1 MHVEVK
7 HPLIGHKLTLV
18 RDKTTG
24 VKLFRELIG
33 EITMFLAYEALRGIP
48 TESIEVE
55 TPLAVAKGVRVKGEI
70 VLVPILRAGVG
81 MLDAVMDMV
90 PNARVGFLGLYRD
103 HETAQ
108 PVEYYAKLPPAT
120 PGAVAILIDPMLAT
134 AGSAV
139 AAVSMLKK
147 RGFETI
153 VFVCIVSCPEGV
165 ARLEQAH
172 PDVAIYTASIDDG
185 LNASKYILP
194 GLGDAGDRLFGT
206 K

>member
-103 HETAQ
+103 HETSL

-120 PGAVAILIDPMLAT
+120 PGAGTPGHARPAVLA
-134 AGSAV
+134 
-139 AAVSMLKK
+139 
-147 RGFETI
+147 R
-153 VFVCIVSCPEGV
+153 PW
-165 ARLEQAH
+165 
-172 PDVAIYTASIDDG
+172 
-185 LNASKYILP
+185 P
-194 GLGDAGDRLFGT
+194 GLVGPGRPPQSACRRRKAGMSR
-206 K
+206 

>member
-103 HETAQ
+103 HETAL
-108 PVEYYAKLPPAT
+108 PVEYYAKLPAAT

-206 K
+206 T

>member
-48 TESIEVE
+48 VESVEVE

-103 HETAQ
+103 HETSL

>member
-48 TESIEVE
+48 VESIEVE

-103 HETAQ
+103 HETSL

>member
-55 TPLAVAKGVRVKGEI
+55 TPLAVAKGVRVQGEI

-103 HETAQ
+103 HETSL

>member
-7 HPLIGHKLTLV
+7 HPLVSHKLTLV

-103 HETAQ
+103 HETSL

>member
-103 HETAQ
+103 HETAL

-120 PGAVAILIDPMLAT
+120 PGAVAILLDPMLAT

-185 LNASKYILP
+185 LDASKYILP

>member
-103 HETAQ
+103 HETSL

-206 K
+206 T

>member
-103 HETAQ
+103 HETSL

-185 LNASKYILP
+185 LNDSKYILP

>member
-103 HETAQ
+103 HETSL

-172 PDVAIYTASIDDG
+172 PDVAIYTASVDDG
-185 LNASKYILP
+185 LDASKYILP

>member
-103 HETAQ
+103 HETSL

-153 VFVCIVSCPEGV
+153 VFVCLVSCPEGV